1 MANWDKIFGT
11 ISNVLK
17 AGSQIYST
25 TIIAQAQ
32 VGLYDTQKQSLNT
45 QISILKDNAL
55 AQKENTE
62 NAKRVNQIKNKIT
75 YGEFINEEEYNFLVG
90 LGYDIGMSYQ
100 QYIDYISNDGSTQQE
115 TKSDEQKQIN
125 IKPYLLFGS
134 LGIIGTYF
142 ILKGRK

>member
-75 YGEFINEEEYNFLVG
+75 YGEFIEEDYNFLVE

-115 TKSDEQKQIN
+115 IKSDEQKQTN

-134 LGIIGTYF
+134 LGLIGTYF

>member
-1 MANWDKIFGT
+1 MADWDKIFGT

-62 NAKRVNQIKNKIT
+62 TAKRVNQIKNKIT
-75 YGEFINEEEYNFLVG
+75 YGEFINEEDYNFLVG

-115 TKSDEQKQIN
+115 IKSDEQKQTN
-125 IKPYLLFGS
+125 IKPYLLLGS
-134 LGIIGTYF
+134 LGLIGTYF

>member
-62 NAKRVNQIKNKIT
+62 TAKRVNQIKNKIT
-75 YGEFINEEEYNFLVG
+75 YGEFINEEDYDFLVG

-100 QYIDYISNDGSTQQE
+100 QYIDYISNDGSIQQE
-115 TKSDEQKQIN
+115 IKSDEQKQTN

-134 LGIIGTYF
+134 LGLIGTYF
-142 ILKGRK
+142 ILKGRR

>member
-100 QYIDYISNDGSTQQE
+100 QYIDYISNDGSIQQE
-115 TKSDEQKQIN
+115 TKSVEQKQTN

-134 LGIIGTYF
+134 LGLIGTYF

>member
-115 TKSDEQKQIN
+115 TKSVEQKQTN

-134 LGIIGTYF
+134 LGLIGTYF

>member
-55 AQKENTE
+55 TQKENTE
-62 NAKRVNQIKNKIT
+62 TAKRVNQIKNKIT

-115 TKSDEQKQIN
+115 IKSDEQNQTN
-125 IKPYLLFGS
+125 IKPYLLLGS
-134 LGIIGTYF
+134 LGLIGTYF

>member
-75 YGEFINEEEYNFLVG
+75 YGEFINEEEYKTG
-90 LGYDIGMSYQ
+90 
-100 QYIDYISNDGSTQQE
+100 
-115 TKSDEQKQIN
+115 
-125 IKPYLLFGS
+125 
-134 LGIIGTYF
+134 
-142 ILKGRK
+142 

>member
-32 VGLYDTQKQSLNT
+32 VGLYDTQKQNLNT

-75 YGEFINEEEYNFLVG
+75 YGEFINEEDYNFLVG

-115 TKSDEQKQIN
+115 IKSEKQKQTN
-125 IKPYLLFGS
+125 IKPYLLLGS
-134 LGIIGTYF
+134 LGLIGTYF

>member
-62 NAKRVNQIKNKIT
+62 TAKKVNQIKNKIT
-75 YGEFINEEEYNFLVG
+75 YGEFINEEDYNFLVG

-115 TKSDEQKQIN
+115 TKSDEQKQTN
-125 IKPYLLFGS
+125 IKPYLLLGS
-134 LGIIGTYF
+134 LGLIGTYF

>member
-62 NAKRVNQIKNKIT
+62 TAKRVNQIKNKIT

-100 QYIDYISNDGSTQQE
+100 QYIDYISNDGSIQQE
-115 TKSDEQKQIN
+115 TKSVEQKQTN

-134 LGIIGTYF
+134 LGLIGTYF